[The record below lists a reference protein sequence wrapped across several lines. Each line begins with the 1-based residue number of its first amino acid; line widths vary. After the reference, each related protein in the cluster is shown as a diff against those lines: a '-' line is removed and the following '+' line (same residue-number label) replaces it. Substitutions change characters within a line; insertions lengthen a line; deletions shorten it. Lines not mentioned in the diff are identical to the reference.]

1 MQMADMSFGL
11 TREDVMRMV
20 FLIVDK
26 SGREHRSAMVWLEE
40 DVSRDLEHVTH
51 NWHSSLPS
59 LYHTARHFAPT
70 QKSFKTVETNGYLQ
84 MLDET
89 AVSVVHKPGKV
100 VAEMGRR
107 FM

>member
-11 TREDVMRMV
+11 TREDVMRMA

-51 NWHSSLPS
+51 N
-59 LYHTARHFAPT
+59 
-70 QKSFKTVETNGYLQ
+70 
-84 MLDET
+84 
-89 AVSVVHKPGKV
+89 
-100 VAEMGRR
+100 
-107 FM
+107 